1 MKIEIILL
9 AIVGVSLLCCYA
21 FHQRKKHYD
30 DYVKR
35 KEDDHR
41 KFNDDRSKP
50 YWNK

>member
-1 MKIEIILL
+1 MNGSVLLFIIPLVICL
-9 AIVGVSLLCCYA
+9 YA
-21 FHQRKKHYD
+21 LYQRKKRYD

-41 KFNDDRSKP
+41 NFNDDRSKA

>member
-1 MKIEIILL
+1 MSIILL
-9 AIVGVSLLCCYA
+9 VAVGVFLLCCYA
-21 FHQRKKHYD
+21 LYQQKKNYD

>member
-1 MKIEIILL
+1 MSIILL
-9 AIVGVSLLCCYA
+9 VFFVLFLIYCYA
-21 FHQRKKHYD
+21 LYQRKKHYD

-41 KFNDDRSKP
+41 KFNDDRSKA

>member
-1 MKIEIILL
+1 MSIILL
-9 AIVGVSLLCCYA
+9 VAVGVFLLCCYA
-21 FHQRKKHYD
+21 LYQRKKHYD

-41 KFNDDRSKP
+41 KFNDRNKP

>member
-1 MKIEIILL
+1 MISMIKWVFL
-9 AIVGVSLLCCYA
+9 GVFILCCYA
-21 FHQRKKHYD
+21 LYQRKKHYD

-41 KFNDDRSKP
+41 KFNDDRSKA